1 MDMKL
6 RDGWIRDDSDL
17 APLADHTGPFPHRD
31 FLECWW
37 NHRASDGDR
46 LTVVD
51 TATAV
56 IPTVER
62 SGRIELA
69 GEEDLVDY
77 HSPLGSGVPDALGA
91 YMSEL
96 ESRMPFRF
104 DSLPAEAAEPVMK
117 GLQLAGISAEPRQHA
132 VTAVL
137 ELPAQMDDWFAAI
150 GKKERHEVRRK
161 RRRFEADLGTPVLRR
176 LEGREA
182 VTSFAAMH
190 RRASGEKGEFMD
202 PTMEDFFASLE
213 AEAGGVLDF
222 LYGHAPDPVAA
233 AFGFEDEDVYYL
245 YNSAY
250 EPSAGHAS
258 PGIVLLAELIDAA
271 IRSGRERFDFLKG
284 DETYK
289 FRHGAE
295 PRPLFV
301 LEGMTP

>member
-1 MDMKL
+1 MDIEL
-6 RDGWIRDDSDL
+6 RDRWIRDDTHL

-37 NHRASDGDR
+37 NHRAARGDR

-51 TATAV
+51 SGSAL

-91 YMSEL
+91 FMSGL
-96 ESRMPFRF
+96 GSGVPYRF

-117 GLQLAGISAEPRQHA
+117 GLQLAGIMAEPQQHA

-137 ELPAQMDDWFAAI
+137 DLPAQMDDWYAAI

-161 RRRFEADLGTPVLRR
+161 RRRFEGELGTPVLRR
-176 LEGREA
+176 FHGKEA
-182 VTSFAAMH
+182 VGSFAAMH
-190 RRASGEKGEFMD
+190 RRASGEKGDFMD
-202 PTMEDFFASLE
+202 PSMENFFASLQ
-213 AEAGGVLDF
+213 AEVGGVVDF
-222 LYGHAPDPVAA
+222 LYGDAPDPVAA
-233 AFGFEDEDVYYL
+233 AFGFEDENVYYL

-250 EPSAGHAS
+250 EPSAGHVS
-258 PGIVLLAELIDAA
+258 PGIVLLAELIETTIGA
-271 IRSGRERFDFLKG
+271 GRDRFDFLKG

-301 LEGMTP
+301 LEGTTP